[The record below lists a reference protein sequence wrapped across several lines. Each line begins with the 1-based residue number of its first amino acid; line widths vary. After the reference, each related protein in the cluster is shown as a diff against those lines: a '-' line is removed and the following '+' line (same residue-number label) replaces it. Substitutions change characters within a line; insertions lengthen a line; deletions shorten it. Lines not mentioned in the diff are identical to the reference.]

1 MNFYIYKTTTNPITI
16 EAIHTEKLSEEYI
29 SSHNLTEIV
38 YEGSENT
45 VTFDLNSDGTI
56 TEVTQEIIMARMNA
70 GELPE

>member
-1 MNFYIYKTTTNPITI
+1 MNFYIYKTTNPVTI
-16 EAIHTEKLSEEYI
+16 ALIQTEKLSDDYI

-45 VTFDLNSDGTI
+45 ITFDLNLDGSV
-56 TEVTQEIIMARMNA
+56 TEVTQEMIMARMNA

>member
-1 MNFYIYKTTTNPITI
+1 MNFYIYKTSDPVAI
-16 EAIHTEKLSEEYI
+16 EAIHTERLSEEYI

-45 VTFDLNSDGTI
+45 VTFDLNADGTV

>member
-1 MNFYIYKTTTNPITI
+1 MNFYIYKTTNPVTI
-16 EAIHTEKLSEEYI
+16 AAIHTEKLSEEYI

-45 VTFDLNSDGTI
+45 ITFDLNSDGSV

>member
-1 MNFYIYKTTTNPITI
+1 MIRTTNPITI

-45 VTFDLNSDGTI
+45 ITFDLNSDGSV

>member
-1 MNFYIYKTTTNPITI
+1 MNFYIYKTSNPVTI
-16 EAIHTEKLSEEYI
+16 ALIQTEELSDDYI

-45 VTFDLNSDGTI
+45 VTFDLNSDGTV
-56 TEVTQEIIMARMNA
+56 TEVTQEMIMARMNA

>member
-1 MNFYIYKTTTNPITI
+1 MNFYIYKTTNPVTI
-16 EAIHTEKLSEEYI
+16 QAIHTQRLSNDYI

-45 VTFDLNSDGTI
+45 VTFDLNSDGTV
-56 TEVTQEIIMARMNA
+56 TEVTQEMIMARMNA

>member
-45 VTFDLNSDGTI
+45 VTFDLNSDGTVS
-56 TEVTQEIIMARMNA
+56 EVTQEMIMARMNA

>member
-1 MNFYIYKTTTNPITI
+1 MNFYIYKITTNPITI